1 MKISDMDTGD
11 VAAIQGAMA
20 DLRAQVDALA
30 VKSIDWRDESNMPPV
45 PSRTERGTPY
55 RSFSSG
61 QAHDA
66 LATHAPFTGT
76 LQELVEATLDAITSY
91 RNSIGR
97 PVDVV
102 WRDGPLYEGYAPESG
117 LGHSIWVRLA
127 FEPAGGLGMDHL
139 LPGLN
144 SAATEGINA
153 ALNIALV
160 EDMTPPDMEIVHK
173 LEELLGRAMTGEI
186 RGLAT
191 MYVTKGHE
199 ITTGWQSA
207 PDASMHLIHSG
218 VQILARRV
226 SNDMIEGMKAP

>member
-76 LQELVEATLDAITSY
+76 LQELVEATLDAITGY

-102 WRDGPLYEGYAPESG
+102 WRDGPLYERYAPESG
-117 LGHSIWVRLA
+117 RGHSIWVRLA
-127 FEPAGGLGMDHL
+127 FEPVAVEAQAEPVVSLAEVRAFQAGNAELWTPVDALRSLLRRIEAGEVNPERLAIHTIHRDAAGGLTHGFTVAGLTFETHLCLLEIAKQRLMD
-139 LPGLN
+139 
-144 SAATEGINA
+144 
-153 ALNIALV
+153 
-160 EDMTPPDMEIVHK
+160 D
-173 LEELLGRAMTGEI
+173 
-186 RGLAT
+186 
-191 MYVTKGHE
+191 
-199 ITTGWQSA
+199 W
-207 PDASMHLIHSG
+207 
-218 VQILARRV
+218 RR
-226 SNDMIEGMKAP
+226 